1 MATDTRDGN
10 GRFTRTPATAER
22 EAAAMR
28 LRARGASYAAIADQL
43 GYCDRSAARKAVQ
56 RGLNAT
62 VAEPAAELRDLE
74 LARLD
79 DLHATA
85 WKVMRAPHVLV
96 SGGQVVER
104 EGEPL
109 RDDMPVLRAIDT
121 ILRIMVRR
129 ARLLGLDIAAPAEV
143 GGTLTYVIVG
153 VGADGL

>member
-1 MATDTRDGN
+1 MATDTRDGR

-28 LRARGASYAAIADQL
+28 LRARGESYSAIADQL

-56 RGLNAT
+56 RGLAAT

-79 DLHATA
+79 DLHATT
-85 WKVMRAPHVLV
+85 WKVMRTPHVVV
-96 SGGQVVER
+96 SGGRVVER
-104 EGEPL
+104 DGKPL

-121 ILRIMVRR
+121 LLRIMARR
-129 ARLLGLDIAAPAEV
+129 ARLLGLDAAAPAET
-143 GGTLTYVIVG
+143 GGTLTYLIVG
-153 VGADGL
+153 VRADGL